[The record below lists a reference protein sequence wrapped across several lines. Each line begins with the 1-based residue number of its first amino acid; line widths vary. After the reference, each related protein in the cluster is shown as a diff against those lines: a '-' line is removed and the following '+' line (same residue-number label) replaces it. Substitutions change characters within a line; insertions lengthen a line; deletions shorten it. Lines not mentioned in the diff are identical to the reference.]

1 MGIIEK
7 SKNFFGLGTIV
18 FDTWSFNDYK
28 KIENILKEMGGR
40 FVKGYGMPTAVEGKI
55 YKVNGYRIKIE
66 QWDYECLRLCG
77 KKEIIEEVRA
87 KFEATHGNPC

>member
-7 SKNFFGLGTIV
+7 IKEFFGLGTIV
-18 FDTWSFNDYK
+18 FDTWSSGDYG
-28 KIENILKEMGGR
+28 KIENILKDMGGR
-40 FVKGYGMPTAVEGKI
+40 LVKGYGMPTVMEGKI

-77 KKEIIEEVRA
+77 KKEIIEKVKDR
-87 KFEATHGNPC
+87 FEATHDHP

>member
-7 SKNFFGLGTIV
+7 IKEFFGLGTIV
-18 FDTWSFNDYK
+18 FDTWSSNDYK

-40 FVKGYGMPTAVEGKI
+40 FVKGYGMPTVVEGKI

-77 KKEIIEEVRA
+77 KKEIIEEARVR
-87 KFEATHGNPC
+87 FEATHDHP

>member
-7 SKNFFGLGTIV
+7 IKEFFGLGTIV
-18 FDTWSFNDYK
+18 FDTWSSNDYE

-40 FVKGYGMPTAVEGKI
+40 LVKGYGMPTVVEGKI

-77 KKEIIEEVRA
+77 KKEIIEEARVR
-87 KFEATHGNPC
+87 FEATHDHP